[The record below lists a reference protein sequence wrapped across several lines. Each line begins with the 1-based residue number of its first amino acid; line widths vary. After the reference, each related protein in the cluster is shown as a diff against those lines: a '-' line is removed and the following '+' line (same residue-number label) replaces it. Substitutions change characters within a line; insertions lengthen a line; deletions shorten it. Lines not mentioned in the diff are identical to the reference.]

1 MKKRLHDVRF
11 EIPEKETQITKFVDT
26 SIDMSKIDACKVD
39 EPEHDIVGTVED
51 SLTKH
56 RHEGTADKYR
66 CMDDDARCFGGHA
79 PVESGP
85 ESEDHDVG
93 RFDRSNVRG
102 SDPFSSRRRRR

>member
-1 MKKRLHDVRF
+1 MRDVRF
-11 EIPEKETQITKFVDT
+11 DIPEDKTQITKFVDT

-66 CMDDDARCFGGHA
+66 CMDDDARCFGGHV
-79 PVESGP
+79 PVG
-85 ESEDHDVG
+85 DV
-93 RFDRSNVRG
+93 DDTCLPPRSVFPIYLNA
-102 SDPFSSRRRRR
+102 